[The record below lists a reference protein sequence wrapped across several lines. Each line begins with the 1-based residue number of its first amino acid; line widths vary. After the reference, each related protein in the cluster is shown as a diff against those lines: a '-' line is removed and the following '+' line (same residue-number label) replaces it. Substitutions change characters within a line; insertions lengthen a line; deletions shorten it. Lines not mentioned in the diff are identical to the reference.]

1 VLADWDGVRALTTGA
16 WLAQLGW
23 EVFTHVPPALAP
35 QETGAEP
42 VRVLASHAPAPQ
54 LSVQQAQDLLGEG
67 RAIVF
72 DVDSRPAF
80 EKQHIAGA
88 RFAVPDRL
96 ASFVQALPPAQV
108 VVLTS
113 PDGVLARSVAA
124 ELAARTGRDVRSVVG
139 GTSAWA
145 AAGLPLGQGDADVL
159 TGDDDQWYSPYAH
172 RDLALRDAGFQAY
185 LDWELGLVEQLG
197 REGHTG
203 IRLLPALA

>member
-1 VLADWDGVRALTTGA
+1 FDVRTREEYQAGHLSGWRWAPGGQLVQATDEYAATRGARIVLADWDGVRALTTGA

-23 EVFTHVPPALAP
+23 EVFTYVPPALATMD
-35 QETGAEP
+35 TGAEP

-54 LSVQQAQDLLGEG
+54 LSVQQTQELLGEG

-96 ASFVQALPPAQV
+96 PSFVQALPPAQV

-113 PDGVLARSVAA
+113 PD
-124 ELAARTGRDVRSVVG
+124 
-139 GTSAWA
+139 
-145 AAGLPLGQGDADVL
+145 
-159 TGDDDQWYSPYAH
+159 
-172 RDLALRDAGFQAY
+172 
-185 LDWELGLVEQLG
+185 
-197 REGHTG
+197 
-203 IRLLPALA
+203 

>member
-1 VLADWDGVRALTTGA
+1 
-16 WLAQLGW
+16 
-23 EVFTHVPPALAP
+23 
-35 QETGAEP
+35 